1 MATVGTE
8 RGEPSEGRGDM
19 GYAIYGAVMGLL
31 AILGLFIAAGARD
44 GAIHLAGLLLFLFG
58 VINVFV
64 IIHKLTEPPRGD
76 A

>member
-8 RGEPSEGRGDM
+8 RGQPSEERGEM
-19 GYAIYGAVMGLL
+19 GYGIYGAVMGLL
-31 AILGLFIAAGARD
+31 AIFGLFLAAGARD

-58 VINVFV
+58 VINVFAL
-64 IIHKLTEPPRGD
+64 IHKLTEPPRGD